1 MKPKYFDPEEIEL
14 AHQEIEF
21 YNITNAFNE
30 KKIRFKVLGSKRRDI
45 ILPFTP

>member
-1 MKPKYFDPEEIEL
+1 MKPKYFDPQEIEL

-30 KKIRFKVLGSKRRDI
+30 KIKKDSKYLDPKEEI
-45 ILPFTP
+45 